1 MTRKPTQVPH
11 RKAKARKTVTGNR
24 AASPKPASVVEAST
38 AATSPVVLPPPA
50 QPSDVAGGPVNPIA
64 PSDAQPVTLKKEY
77 PSARSAIVSAAFD
90 KAIGGKV
97 RRRLKAK
104 GSIAVIF
111 LVPEAGWIEPVQ
123 KIFASRFGPH
133 WQTVAVDSSNN
144 SAAHKSARNAEVA
157 THLARGRNVVGI
169 AAQKDALPSAILR
182 AADLTIQLDAID
194 GKTVG
199 RAIRLFTDK
208 KAPAGIDHSIA
219 SGLEFHDL
227 LAAFRRGSTPGEIVE
242 RLQKAAAAL
251 RGVIGAASNDRI
263 PSLEDAFEYGE
274 ARTWGLK
281 LAKDIASWRCGKAD
295 WKLTVDRGAIL
306 HGPPGLGKTFF
317 GRVLAK
323 AIGAH
328 LLVFSIADLFANGPG
343 YLDSVIKQSREV
355 FARSNA
361 IAKAGG
367 ICVTMLDECDALPNR
382 ATLDS
387 RGRDWWTSLI
397 TSVMLSIENA
407 GVGEIIIGCTNYVNG
422 VDAALLRPGRLERQ
436 IELKLP
442 DHAGIV
448 SVLRYHLDDAL
459 VGADLSEVGHLLA
472 GSTPAEIMMA
482 VRSARRIARTA
493 ERDLAVDDLL
503 ESIAPPEEIEP
514 KKLWRICLHEAAHAV
529 ASIKVPAGIL
539 QRCIVGVG
547 PGSSGRTIIQ
557 GEKDDL
563 ETRDSIER
571 RAVATLAGRAAER
584 LLLGGSISL
593 GSGGDDDS
601 DLALVTHFLASVH
614 ASTGL
619 GGSLVYLV
627 SHADA
632 LQAVRSDPKIRS
644 RVERHMRRLQVRAD
658 DFVREHRDAIVAVAE
673 QLRVRRHLSG
683 AEIRR
688 IVEASAFSGSRILV
702 TNPKRKSQK
711 C

>member
-1 MTRKPTQVPH
+1 MTRKPTKALR
-11 RKAKARKTVTGNR
+11 RKATASKKVASKR
-24 AASPKPASVVEAST
+24 AASPKAVSTGAST
-38 AATSPVVLPPPA
+38 STAVPVDPPRPA
-50 QPSDVAGGPVNPIA
+50 QPSDTAHGPENPA
-64 PSDAQPVTLKKEY
+64 VPSDAKPVILKKEN
-77 PSARSAIVSAAFD
+77 PSARNAIISAAFD
-90 KAIGGKV
+90 HGISGTVQRK
-97 RRRLKAK
+97 LKAE

-123 KIFASRFGPH
+123 KMFASRFGPL
-133 WQTVAVDSSNN
+133 WQSTAADSSNN

-157 THLARGRNVVGI
+157 THLARGRPVVGI
-169 AAQKDALPSAILR
+169 AAQKDALPSALIR

-199 RAIRLFTDK
+199 RAIRLFTGK

-227 LAAFRRGSTPGEIVE
+227 LAAFRRGSTPAEIVE

-251 RGVIGAASNDRI
+251 RGVIGTASNDRI
-263 PSLEDAFEYGE
+263 PALEDALEYGE
-274 ARTWGLK
+274 ARIWGLK
-281 LAKDIASWRCGKAD
+281 LAKDVAIWRSTGAD
-295 WKLTVDRGAIL
+295 WKLTVDRGAVL

-343 YLDSVIKQSREV
+343 YLDSVVKQSRDV
-355 FARSNA
+355 FARSEA

-367 ICVTMLDECDALPNR
+367 LTVLMLDECDALPNR
-382 ATLDS
+382 ATLES
-387 RGRDWWTSLI
+387 RGRDWWTTLI
-397 TSVMLSIENA
+397 TSFMLSIENA
-407 GVGEIIIGCTNYVNG
+407 GAGQIIIGCTNYING

-442 DHAGIV
+442 DHDGIV
-448 SVLRYHLDDAL
+448 SVLRYHLHDAL
-459 VGADLSEVGHLLA
+459 AGADLSEVGHLLA
-472 GSTPAEIMMA
+472 GSTPAEIMFA
-482 VRSARRIARTA
+482 VRGARRIARTA
-493 ERDLAVDDLL
+493 DHDLTIDDLL
-503 ESIAPPEEIEP
+503 ESIAPHEEIEP
-514 KKLWRICLHEAAHAV
+514 RKLWRICLHEAAHAV
-529 ASIKVPAGIL
+529 ASIEVPAGIL
-539 QRCIVGVG
+539 QRCVVGVG

-557 GEKDDL
+557 AETDDL
-563 ETRDSIER
+563 DTRDSIER
-571 RAVATLAGRAAER
+571 RSVATLAGRAAER
-584 LLLGGSISL
+584 LLLGGSTSL

-601 DLALVTHFLASVH
+601 DLALVTQFLATLH

-619 GGSLVYLV
+619 AGSLVYLV
-627 SHADA
+627 SHADS
-632 LQAVRSDPKIRS
+632 LKAVRSDPQIRS

-658 DFVREHRDAIVAVAE
+658 DFVRKHRDAIEAVAE
-673 QLRVRRHLSG
+673 RLRVRRHLSG

-702 TNPKRKSQK
+702 TNSKRKTQK